1 MSNYDLKL
9 STTQPNHV
17 EFMEFRQ
24 DDILSRTLNVAITSH
39 DLPRDLTGY
48 DVFLNSTLPS
58 RNIARDKVTN
68 FIDKVN
74 GKFSYTLIDS
84 FVQDT
89 GRVATW
95 FSIEKGGSTTQVG
108 EVIDSTTNF
117 SFSVVPGYRN
127 CVKQGNYIWEFE
139 ELLRYVTGLANQS
152 QVQLDKLINDVS
164 DIQQQI
170 DDMFALI
177 ASQGVLS
184 ADEVRQLMIN
194 FMSGQDIEVTVKSD
208 FTGKVMGSIVENGNV
223 ARRYVGTA
231 IPSSPPTGYEYGT
244 QAAYDAIKKLEGTL
258 STQSTNTGVNA
269 SIPWHV
275 IQFNVLWILEQNF
288 PSLFKNATTIA
299 EKVAIAKKVY
309 VLNSCSLWVKGSGP
323 SGNLATVRTL
333 NANGVWVDLTNGKNT
348 TNEVKRITSSSNDS
362 NRITADGY
370 LNSIVFAEASNAT
383 IASSV
388 SVDYASIDLTVKFN
402 ISDFVPT
409 RQEFDTHVLDAVK
422 HITAAERTKWNA
434 KQDVNFKQVT
444 GATGLNG
451 WYAYNNTPMLITRE
465 GRLVNLVL
473 QLNAGVQTS
482 GTEMLT
488 LPDWAIPQVG
498 GTTLTAMS
506 VSKDW
511 AYKPC
516 TVVVRGNK
524 LIVGANVDNFLT
536 IISVTYIAAV

>member
-152 QVQLDKLINDVS
+152 QVQLDKLINDVEG
-164 DIQQQI
+164 IQQQI

-177 ASQGVLS
+177 ESQGVLS

-208 FTGKVMGSIVENGNV
+208 FTGKIAGSDIENGNNLNWTHKDSLLSP
-223 ARRYVGTA
+223 TA
-231 IPSSPPTGYEYGT
+231 SGWN
-244 QAAYDAIKKLEGTL
+244 AASQVYINMLYKLDNVVFPVTASASGLMPQTLIKFNALWVLEK
-258 STQSTNTGVNA
+258 
-269 SIPWHV
+269 
-275 IQFNVLWILEQNF
+275 NF
-288 PSLFKNATTIA
+288 PQFFKNATTTE
-299 EKVAIAKKVY
+299 EKVTIARSKITSTTVNAY
-309 VLNSCSLWVKGSGP
+309 AKGSGP
-323 SGNLATVRTL
+323 SGNKV
-333 NANGVWVDLTNGKNT
+333 NAQVYYNNAWIGDSTN
-348 TNEVKRITSSSNDS
+348 TSNSISKIGFSQNNPIS
-362 NRITADGY
+362 APRYIHTDGY
-370 LNSIVFAEASNAT
+370 CYLLVYGEASNGT
-383 IASSV
+383 IASIA
-388 SVDYASIDLTVKFN
+388 SVDYAKFELKVKFN

-444 GATGLNG
+444 GASGLNG

-498 GTTLTAMS
+498 GTTLTAVS

-536 IISVTYIAAV
+536 IISVTYIAAA

>member
-434 KQDVNFKQVT
+434 K
-444 GATGLNG
+444 
-451 WYAYNNTPMLITRE
+451 
-465 GRLVNLVL
+465 
-473 QLNAGVQTS
+473 
-482 GTEMLT
+482 
-488 LPDWAIPQVG
+488 
-498 GTTLTAMS
+498 
-506 VSKDW
+506 
-511 AYKPC
+511 
-516 TVVVRGNK
+516 
-524 LIVGANVDNFLT
+524 
-536 IISVTYIAAV
+536 